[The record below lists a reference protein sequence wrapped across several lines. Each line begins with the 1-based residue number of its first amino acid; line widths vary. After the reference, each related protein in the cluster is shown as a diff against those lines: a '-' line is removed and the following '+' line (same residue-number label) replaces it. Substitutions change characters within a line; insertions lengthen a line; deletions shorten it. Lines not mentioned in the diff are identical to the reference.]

1 MQIVQTTPQTA
12 HTLAYSNQ
20 SKPDAAH
27 LRQEEIFMMSGDIWV
42 EMKGVCLFILVPW
55 KDGACRESQNNVL
68 TFWHELVIPETLSNI
83 HEGIY

>member
-20 SKPDAAH
+20 NKPDAAPP
-27 LRQEEIFMMSGDIWV
+27 LQEPIFMMSADIWV

-55 KDGACRESQNNVL
+55 KDEARRESQNNVL
-68 TFWHELVIPETLSNI
+68 TFWNELVIPETLSNM